1 MRLRKSTAGLAL
13 FLAALS
19 MPGCDAT
26 PRQNDEES
34 SVTLAIVGQAL
45 IKVDPRQQW
54 PNPFAGIQP
63 ILRDAD
69 VAFTNFEMAVDDE
82 CGVPP
87 DYQVVLGEP
96 ELDEEGRPGNT
107 GGPHAVRENVMDFLA
122 SMNFGL
128 QSLANN
134 HSWDLGDCGVMATI
148 AAAEKY
154 GVTHAGTGS
163 NLEEA
168 TQAAIIEVKGL
179 RIALLA
185 ATTSL
190 DERDLILPTAS
201 TPGVNGS
208 PGVNGV
214 WIGRPDD
221 WDRNLDAVRS
231 AAERADFVIYYQHF
245 QITNEDLSGERSSRV
260 QGHLEAGDVQEWQ
273 SRFAKAVIDAGA
285 GMFIAHGD
293 RIFDGVE
300 IYRGRP
306 IIRQFGGFA
315 YQGLQAEGSYDPLV
329 WEGLLGTVTI
339 RAGRVSAMEVLPL
352 RLDEGREGE
361 YGDEVEFRQKR
372 GFSDLAAGEQG
383 RRILERFA
391 ERSRNYGTSVR
402 LENGRALVEGW

>member
-1 MRLRKSTAGLAL
+1 MRLRKRYASLTLILAL
-13 FLAALS
+13 PLLLGAN
-19 MPGCDAT
+19 T
-26 PRQNDEES
+26 PPHQNDEES

-45 IKVDPRQQW
+45 IKVDPRTQW
-54 PNPFAGIQP
+54 SNPFAGIQP
-63 ILRDAD
+63 IVGDAD
-69 VAFTNFEMAVDDE
+69 VAFTNFEMAVDDD

-96 ELDEEGRPGNT
+96 ELDDEGRPGNT
-107 GGPHAVRENVMDFLA
+107 GGPHAVREDVMDFLA

-163 NLEEA
+163 NLDEA
-168 TQAAIIEVKGL
+168 TRAAIIEVKGL

-190 DERDLILPTAS
+190 DERDFILPTAS
-201 TPGVNGS
+201 S

-214 WIGRPDD
+214 WIGRQDD
-221 WDRNLDAVRS
+221 WDRNIEAVRS
-231 AAERADFVIYYQHF
+231 AVERADFVIYYQHF
-245 QITNEDLSGERSSRV
+245 QITNEDLSEGSSRI
-260 QGHLEAGDVQEWQ
+260 QGHRNVGDVQEWQ
-273 SRFAKAVIDAGA
+273 SGFAKAVIDAGA

-300 IYRGRP
+300 IYKGAP

-315 YQGLQAEGSYDPLV
+315 YQGLQDEGSYDPLV
-329 WEGLLGTVTI
+329 WEGLLGLVTI
-339 RAGRVSAMEVLPL
+339 QARRVRALEVLPL
-352 RLDEGREGE
+352 RLNEGRQSD
-361 YGDEVEFRQKR
+361 YDSPIEFRQKR
-372 GFSDLAAGEQG
+372 GFSDLAAGEQAA
-383 RRILERFA
+383 RILERFA
-391 ERSRNYGTSVR
+391 ERSRNYGTTVR
-402 LENGRALVEGW
+402 LQDGRARVEGW

>member
-1 MRLRKSTAGLAL
+1 MRLRKRYGGLAL
-13 FLAALS
+13 ILAMAS
-19 MPGCDAT
+19 MLGAGAI
-26 PRQNDEES
+26 RQNNEES
-34 SVTLAIVGQAL
+34 SITLAIVGQAL
-45 IKVDPRQQW
+45 IKVDPREHW
-54 PNPFAGIQP
+54 SNPFAGIQP
-63 ILRDAD
+63 ILRNAD
-69 VAFTNFEMAVDDE
+69 IAFTNFEMAVDDD

-96 ELDEEGRPGNT
+96 ELDEQRRPGNA

-163 NLEEA
+163 NLDEA
-168 TQAAIIEVKGL
+168 THAAILEVNGL

-185 ATTSL
+185 ATTSR

-201 TPGVNGS
+201 S
-208 PGVNGV
+208 PGVNGI
-214 WIGRPDD
+214 WTGRQDD
-221 WDRNLDAVRS
+221 WDRNIEAVRS
-231 AAERADFVIYYQHF
+231 AAKRADFVIYYQHF
-245 QITNEDLSGERSSRV
+245 QITNEELSGDRSSRV
-260 QGHLEAGDVQEWQ
+260 RDHLDVGDVQEWQ

-285 GMFIAHGD
+285 SMFIAHGD

-300 IYRGRP
+300 IYQGSP

-315 YQGLQAEGSYDPLV
+315 YQGLQAEGAYDPLV
-329 WEGLLGTVTI
+329 WEGLLGLVTI
-339 RAGRVSAMEVLPL
+339 QAGRVRSMEVLPL
-352 RLDEGREGE
+352 RLDEGRESE
-361 YGDEVEFRQKR
+361 YGSEVEFRQKR

-391 ERSRNYGTSVR
+391 ELSRNYGTSVR
-402 LENGRALVEGW
+402 LQEGRARVEGW

>member
-1 MRLRKSTAGLAL
+1 MRLRKSAAGLAL
-13 FLAALS
+13 LLTALPV
-19 MPGCDAT
+19 PGSDAI
-26 PRQNDEES
+26 PQQNDDES

-54 PNPFAGIQP
+54 PNPFAGIRP

-69 VAFTNFEMAVDDE
+69 VAFTNFEMAVDDG

-96 ELDEEGRPGNT
+96 ELDEEQRPGNT
-107 GGPHAVRENVMDFLA
+107 GGPHTVREDVMDFLA

-134 HSWDLGDCGVMATI
+134 HSWDLGDCSVMATI

-154 GVTHAGTGS
+154 GVTHAGTGR

-190 DERDLILPTAS
+190 DERDLILPTPS
-201 TPGVNGS
+201 S

-214 WIGRPDD
+214 WIGRQDD
-221 WDRNLDAVRS
+221 WDRNIEAVRS

-245 QITNEDLSGERSSRV
+245 QITNEDLSGDRSSRV
-260 QGHLEAGDVQEWQ
+260 QGHLEADDVQEWQ

-300 IYRGRP
+300 IYQGRP

-315 YQGLQAEGSYDPLV
+315 YQGLRAEGSYDPLV
-329 WEGLLGTVTI
+329 WEGLLGVLTI

-352 RLDEGREGE
+352 RLDEGRESE

-402 LENGRALVEGW
+402 LENGRALIEGW

>member
-1 MRLRKSTAGLAL
+1 MRLRKRYGGLAL
-13 FLAALS
+13 ILAMAS
-19 MPGCDAT
+19 MLGAGAI
-26 PRQNDEES
+26 RQNNEES
-34 SVTLAIVGQAL
+34 SITLAIVGQAL
-45 IKVDPRQQW
+45 IKVDPREHW
-54 PNPFAGIQP
+54 SNPFAGIQP
-63 ILRDAD
+63 ILRNAD
-69 VAFTNFEMAVDDE
+69 IAFTNFEMAVDDD

-96 ELDEEGRPGNT
+96 ELDEQRRPGNA

-163 NLEEA
+163 NLDEA
-168 TQAAIIEVKGL
+168 THAAILEVNGL
-179 RIALLA
+179 RIALVA
-185 ATTSL
+185 ATTSR

-201 TPGVNGS
+201 S
-208 PGVNGV
+208 PGVNGI
-214 WIGRPDD
+214 WTGRQDD
-221 WDRNLDAVRS
+221 WDRNIEAVRS
-231 AAERADFVIYYQHF
+231 AAKRADFVIYYQHF
-245 QITNEDLSGERSSRV
+245 QITNEELSGDRSSRV
-260 QGHLEAGDVQEWQ
+260 RDHLDVGDVQEWQ

-285 GMFIAHGD
+285 SMFIAHGD

-300 IYRGRP
+300 IYQGSP

-315 YQGLQAEGSYDPLV
+315 YQGLQAEGAYDPLV
-329 WEGLLGTVTI
+329 WEGLLGLVTI
-339 RAGRVSAMEVLPL
+339 QAGRVRSMEVLPL
-352 RLDEGREGE
+352 RLDEGRESE
-361 YGDEVEFRQKR
+361 YGSEVEFRQKR

-391 ERSRNYGTSVR
+391 ELSRNYGTSVR
-402 LENGRALVEGW
+402 LQEGRARVEGW

>member
-1 MRLRKSTAGLAL
+1 MRLRKRYGGLAL
-13 FLAALS
+13 ILAMAS
-19 MPGCDAT
+19 MLGAGAI
-26 PRQNDEES
+26 RQNNEES
-34 SVTLAIVGQAL
+34 SITLAIVGQAL
-45 IKVDPRQQW
+45 IKVDPREHW
-54 PNPFAGIQP
+54 SNPFAGIQP
-63 ILRDAD
+63 ILRNAD
-69 VAFTNFEMAVDDE
+69 IAFTNFEMAVDDD

-96 ELDEEGRPGNT
+96 ELDEQRRPGNA

-168 TQAAIIEVKGL
+168 THAAILEVNGL

-185 ATTSL
+185 ATTSR

-201 TPGVNGS
+201 S
-208 PGVNGV
+208 PGVNGI
-214 WIGRPDD
+214 WTGRQDD
-221 WDRNLDAVRS
+221 WDRNIEAVRS
-231 AAERADFVIYYQHF
+231 AAKRADFVIYYQHF
-245 QITNEDLSGERSSRV
+245 QITNEELSGDRSSRV
-260 QGHLEAGDVQEWQ
+260 RDHLDVGDVQEWQ

-285 GMFIAHGD
+285 SMFIAHGD

-300 IYRGRP
+300 IYQGSP

-315 YQGLQAEGSYDPLV
+315 YQGLQAEGAYDPLV
-329 WEGLLGTVTI
+329 WEGLLGLVTI
-339 RAGRVSAMEVLPL
+339 QAGRVRSMEVLPL
-352 RLDEGREGE
+352 RLDEGRESE
-361 YGDEVEFRQKR
+361 YGSEVEFRQKR

-391 ERSRNYGTSVR
+391 ELSRNYGTSVR
-402 LENGRALVEGW
+402 LQEGRARVEGW

>member
-1 MRLRKSTAGLAL
+1 MRGPMGLRELCAGLAL
-13 FLAALS
+13 ILAVAPVAGS
-19 MPGCDAT
+19 RAIPQQT
-26 PRQNDEES
+26 DEES

-45 IKVDPRQQW
+45 IKVDPREQW
-54 PNPFAGIQP
+54 SSPFAGIQP

-96 ELDEEGRPGNT
+96 ELDEERRPGNT
-107 GGPHAVRENVMDFLA
+107 GGPHSVRENVMDFLA

-163 NLEEA
+163 NLDEA
-168 TQAAIIEVKGL
+168 THAAIIEVKGL

-201 TPGVNGS
+201 S

-214 WIGRPDD
+214 WIGRQDD
-221 WDRNLDAVRS
+221 WDRNIEAVRS
-231 AAERADFVIYYQHF
+231 AAKRADFVIYYQHF
-245 QITNEDLSGERSSRV
+245 QITNEDLSGDRSSRV

-273 SRFAKAVIDAGA
+273 SRFAKAVVDAGA

-300 IYRGRP
+300 IYQGSP

-315 YQGLQAEGSYDPLV
+315 YQGLQAEGAYDPRV
-329 WEGLLGTVTI
+329 WEGLLGLLTI
-339 RAGRVSAMEVLPL
+339 RDGRVSSMEVLPL
-352 RLDEGREGE
+352 RLDEGRESE
-361 YGDEVEFRQKR
+361 YGGEVEFRQKR
-372 GFSDLAAGEQG
+372 GFSDLATGEHG
-383 RRILERFA
+383 RRILARFA
-391 ERSRNYGTSVR
+391 ELSRKHGTSVR